1 MTPFPGLD
9 HSGPGVGWGIF
20 PLPREQEEETR
31 GHTPSRPAASF
42 ALRPAA
48 LSLGLLPH
56 VHGPHPAQLL
66 GSPDFLG
73 VCSLP
78 EDWLLCLPGPQ
89 ACLGDGSHA
98 ACCVPWGGHASCAS
112 VPQAGELTPV
122 LPPTLTGASL
132 CRTLSWVPAPPN
144 PRGPHFCPGSQSA
157 GLMSWSW
164 WPGSCRPCRRSCR
177 QLQRPGGRPGRPG

>member
-1 MTPFPGLD
+1 MAVQGAGLLAMDGQEAGMTPFPGLD
-9 HSGPGVGWGIF
+9 HSGPRLGWGIF
-20 PLPREQEEETR
+20 PLPRGQEEETR

-66 GSPDFLG
+66 GSPDFGG

-89 ACLGDGSHA
+89 ACLGEGSHA
-98 ACCVPWGGHASCAS
+98 ACCVAWGGRASCAS

-132 CRTLSWVPAPPN
+132 
-144 PRGPHFCPGSQSA
+144 SA
-157 GLMSWSW
+157 GH
-164 WPGSCRPCRRSCR
+164 
-177 QLQRPGGRPGRPG
+177 RPGCLPPRILVAHISAQDPGARG